1 MTNKI
6 EKNQYVQQI
15 DLTLLFPDKTKTR
28 FPVKTHL
35 VKRKK
40 QVKMYLGT
48 QNNLK
53 VVKLFL

>member
-6 EKNQYVQQI
+6 EKNQYVLQI
-15 DLTLLFPDKTKTR
+15 DLTLHFPDKTKTR
-28 FPVKTHL
+28 FPVKTRL

-40 QVKMYLGT
+40 AGQNVGT

-53 VVKLFL
+53 VV

>member
-28 FPVKTHL
+28 FPVKTRL
-35 VKRKK
+35 VKWKK
-40 QVKMYLGT
+40 AGQNVGMYS
-48 QNNLK
+48 K
-53 VVKLFL
+53 

>member
-6 EKNQYVQQI
+6 EKNQYVLQI
-15 DLTLLFPDKTKTR
+15 DLTLHFPDKTKTR
-28 FPVKTHL
+28 FPVKTRL

-40 QVKMYLGT
+40 AGQNVGT

>member
-28 FPVKTHL
+28 FSVK
-35 VKRKK
+35 KAFGQEKK
-40 QVKMYLGT
+40 AG
-48 QNNLK
+48 QN
-53 VVKLFL
+53 VGM